1 MKNFK
6 LDDIKTL
13 IEEALKEPDT
23 GDPWLDARYYEHI
36 PIIGHT
42 NPYYRL
48 FWLIAKTLKPD
59 LTVELGSWR
68 GDGSAHF
75 AVGNPAGECIAI
87 DIHKDSD
94 YAGLA
99 KLKEAAEH
107 LPNLTF
113 VQAWSWDA
121 IEQVRALDRKID
133 LLFIDSWHD
142 YDHAKQDW
150 DLYSPL
156 LADTALVICD
166 DITTAFNFDGMLR
179 FWEEL
184 PGEKFLDDRVHRG
197 AIPMGF
203 LKFERE
209 KPKGKKGK

>member
-1 MKNFK
+1 MKNFN

-36 PIIGHT
+36 AIIGHT

-75 AVGNPAGECIAI
+75 AVGNPAGACIAI

-99 KLKEAAEH
+99 KLKEAVEY

-113 VQAWSWDA
+113 IQAWTWDA
-121 IEQVRALDRKID
+121 IEQVRALDRTISI
-133 LLFIDSWHD
+133 LFIDAWHD

-166 DITTAFNFDGMLR
+166 DITTAFNFDGMLK

-197 AIPMGF
+197 GIPMGF
-203 LKFERE
+203 LRWDKKATRR
-209 KPKGKKGK
+209 KGK